1 MCSRRGGAVGDTNLL
16 FNVTTSRKLIGTHSV
31 GFVRLYALAQDPTTR
46 GASDQGVFGHLPILT
61 HISMNR
67 RHRLK
72 KSLDF
77 VRVRDAGRSWVH
89 QLVVLAA
96 LSNDCGVSRFGFI
109 TSKRLGKAVRRNRAK
124 RLLRE
129 AVRRNLSHISVGWD
143 CVFIARAPLPEATFA
158 ETEAAVTQLLKR
170 ASLWCDPLLEDRPL
184 DSATGCPGFRSQV
197 LFV

>member
-1 MCSRRGGAVGDTNLL
+1 MCSRHGGAVGDTNLL
-16 FNVTTSRKLIGTHSV
+16 FNVITSRKLIGTHSV
-31 GFVRLYALAQDPTTR
+31 GFVRLYALAQDPTTW

-61 HISMNR
+61 HISMNC

-109 TSKRLGKAVRRNRAK
+109 TSKRLGKAKQGKTLA
-124 RLLRE
+124 
-129 AVRRNLSHISVGWD
+129 
-143 CVFIARAPLPEATFA
+143 ARGGASEPLPHSSW
-158 ETEAAVTQLLKR
+158 LGLC
-170 ASLWCDPLLEDRPL
+170 LY
-184 DSATGCPGFRSQV
+184 CPCSV
-197 LFV
+197 A

>member
-1 MCSRRGGAVGDTNLL
+1 MCSRHGGAVGVTSLL
-16 FNVTTSRKLIGTHSV
+16 FNVTTSKRLIGTHSV
-31 GFVRLYALAQDPTTR
+31 RFVRLYALAQDSTMWNT
-46 GASDQGVFGHLPILT
+46 SDQGVFDHLSILT

-72 KSLDF
+72 KSRDF
-77 VRVRDAGRSWVH
+77 ARVRDAGHSWVH

-96 LSNDCGVSRFGFI
+96 VSNDCGVSRFGFI

-129 AVRRNLSHISVGWD
+129 AVRRNVSHIPIGWD
-143 CVFIARAPLPEATFA
+143 CVFIARGPLPEATFA
-158 ETEAAVTQLLKR
+158 ETEAVVTQLLKR
-170 ASLWCDPLLEDRPL
+170 ASLWCDPLLENQPL
-184 DSATGCPGFRSQV
+184 DSATGCQSFRSQV